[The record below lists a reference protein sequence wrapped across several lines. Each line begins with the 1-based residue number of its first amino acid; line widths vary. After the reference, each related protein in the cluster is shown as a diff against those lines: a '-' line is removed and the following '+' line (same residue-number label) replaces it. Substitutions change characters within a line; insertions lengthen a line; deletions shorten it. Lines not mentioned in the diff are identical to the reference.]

1 MISLK
6 THLRASYT
14 AMNFRREQPS
24 TMVQAV
30 AYRVKLSSD
39 RACER
44 SEADTHGR
52 RAHAS
57 PAVGVWK
64 LPELQ

>member
-1 MISLK
+1 MIPLK
-6 THLRASYT
+6 PIQSSYT

-30 AYRVKLSSD
+30 AYRVKLGSD

-44 SEADTHGR
+44 SEADTHR
-52 RAHAS
+52 TAAEQ
-57 PAVGVWK
+57 AAF
-64 LPELQ
+64 